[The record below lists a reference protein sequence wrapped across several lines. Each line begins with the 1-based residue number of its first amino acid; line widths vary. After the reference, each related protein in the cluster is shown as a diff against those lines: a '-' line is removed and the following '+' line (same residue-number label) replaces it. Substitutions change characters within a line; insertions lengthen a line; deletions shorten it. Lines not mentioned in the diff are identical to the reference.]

1 MIKLSVIVPVYNT
14 EKYLRKTLD
23 SLVNQTFK
31 DLEIIIVN
39 DGSTDGSKAIIDE
52 YEKKYENIM
61 AIHLKNSGVSIARNK
76 GIKKANGKYITFL
89 DSDDYVDL
97 DLYEKMY
104 KQIDKDTDSV
114 ECDFIWEHPN
124 NERYDVLNKDIHP
137 LLSVRAVVWNRIYK
151 KDIIT
156 KNNIYF
162 REDVYYEDIEFCYEI
177 FPYLKNKKYVN
188 DAYVHYVQRE
198 GSITTCKTD
207 KLKDVFTVL
216 DGTIKYY
223 KDNDLYEEYKE
234 ELEFLYVRYTL
245 GSSFYRIVKV
255 GDKNLRNEL
264 LDYSYNKLISNYPNF
279 KKNKYVRERGLK
291 NLFYLLINRT
301 TFKIFGFIFSIIK
314 K

>member
-1 MIKLSVIVPVYNT
+1 MVKLSVIVPVYNT

-39 DGSTDGSKAIIDE
+39 DGSTDGSKKIIDE
-52 YEKKYENIM
+52 YEKKYKNIK
-61 AIHLKNSGVSIARNK
+61 AYHLKNGGVSIARNT
-76 GIKKANGKYITFL
+76 GIKKASGKYITFL

-104 KQIDKDTDSV
+104 EQTSGDKDSV
-114 ECDFIWEHPN
+114 ECDFIWQFPN

-137 LLSVRAVVWNRIYK
+137 LLAVRAVVWNRLYK

-156 KNNIYF
+156 KNKIFF
-162 REDVYYEDIEFCYEI
+162 RKGVYYEDIEFCYEV
-177 FPYLKNKKYVN
+177 FPYLKNNGYVK
-188 DAYVHYVQRE
+188 DAYVHYMQRE

-216 DGTIKYY
+216 DGTIDYY
-223 KDNDLYEEYKE
+223 KDNNLYDKYKD

-255 GDKNLRNEL
+255 GNKKLRNEL
-264 LDYSYNKLISNYPNF
+264 LEYSYDKLISMYPNF
-279 KKNKYVRERGLK
+279 KKNKYVKKFGLK
-291 NLFYLLINRT
+291 NLFYLMINKT
-301 TFKIFGFIFSIIK
+301 TFKMFGFIFSIIK

>member
-1 MIKLSVIVPVYNT
+1 MAKLSVIMPVYNT
-14 EKYLRKTLD
+14 QKYLKKSLD

-39 DGSTDGSKAIIDE
+39 DGSTDNSQKIIDE
-52 YEKKYENIM
+52 YKKKYKNIK
-61 AIHLKNSGVSIARNK
+61 AYTIKNSGVSVARNE
-76 GIKKANGKYITFL
+76 GIKKASSDYITFL

-104 KQIDKDTDSV
+104 NKIDKDTDVV
-114 ECDFIWEHPN
+114 ECDFIWEYPN
-124 NERYDVLNKDIHP
+124 NRRYDVLNKDIHP
-137 LLSVRAVVWNRIYK
+137 LLAVRAVVWNRIYK

-162 REDVYYEDIEFCYEI
+162 KKGVYYEDIEFCYEI

-188 DAYVHYVQRE
+188 NAYVHYMQRD

-223 KDNDLYEEYKE
+223 KDNNLYDEYKD

-245 GSSFYRIVKV
+245 GSSFYRIVKT
-255 GDKNLRNEL
+255 DKKLRNAL
-264 LDYSYNKLISNYPNF
+264 LDYSYDKLINAYPSF
-279 KKNKYVRERGLK
+279 KKNKYVRRFGLK
-291 NLFYLLINRT
+291 NLFYMLTNKT
-301 TFKIFGFIFSIIK
+301 TLKFFGEVFSVIK

>member
-1 MIKLSVIVPVYNT
+1 MTKLSVIVPVYNT
-14 EKYLRKTLD
+14 DKYLRKTLD

-39 DGSTDGSKAIIDE
+39 DGSTDGSKDIIDE
-52 YEKKYENIM
+52 YAKKYDNVK
-61 AIHLKNSGVSIARNK
+61 ALHLKNGGVSIARNE
-76 GIKKANGKYITFL
+76 GIKKASGKYITFL
-89 DSDDYVDL
+89 DSDDYIDL

-104 KQIDKDTDSV
+104 SKIKKDTDSV
-114 ECDFIWEHPN
+114 ECDFIWEYPN
-124 NERYDVLNKDIHP
+124 DRRYDVLNRDIHP
-137 LLSVRAVVWNRIYK
+137 LLAVRAVVWNRLYK

-162 REDVYYEDIEFCYEI
+162 RKGVYYEDIEFCYEI
-177 FPYLKNKKYVN
+177 FPYLKNNEYVN
-188 DAYVHYVQRE
+188 DAYVHYMQRE

-216 DGTIKYY
+216 GGTIDYY
-223 KDNDLYEEYKE
+223 KKNNLYEEYKE

-264 LDYSYNKLISNYPNF
+264 LDYSYNKLISAYPNF
-279 KKNKYVRERGLK
+279 KKNKYVKSFGLK
-291 NLFYLLINRT
+291 NLFYLLINKNTIRL
-301 TFKIFGFIFSIIK
+301 FGSIFSVIK